1 MSRGFL
7 FILFVLIL
15 IGCEDKTDVI
25 EPEVPPNRPPVID
38 RLILPNRIEAN
49 TPLTLQVI
57 ARDADKDKLS
67 IVWEV
72 SEGTVEADVWTSPN
86 RATQV
91 VISVHVSDGENPA
104 VSQSQNVT
112 VMKPVTV
119 EPPIVLEEQ
128 RNPDPPPREP
138 EALEAWNII
147 PGVGIEYVAPGK
159 ETIKVSLGDTTEQ
172 VNALAERSDWIEDN
186 SQIHFHPRLGDFYC
200 IYENGKTVAIGVFHA
215 VFKTREGIGVGAHV
229 DDVIAEYGN
238 PDEIG
243 EGEKFT
249 FYMYFAHGYMF
260 SIPANKHHVFGI
272 VVGLF

>member
-57 ARDADKDKLS
+57 ARDADDDRLS

-72 SEGTVEADVWTSPN
+72 SEGTIEGDIWTPPN
-86 RATQV
+86 RATEV

-104 VSQSQNVT
+104 VSQSKNVT

-119 EPPIVLEEQ
+119 EPPIVLEPQ
-128 RNPDPPPREP
+128 RSPDPPPREP
-138 EALEAWNII
+138 VALEAWNII

-159 ETIKVSLGDTTEQ
+159 ETIKVSFGDTIEQ
-172 VNALAERSDWIEDN
+172 VTALAERSDWIEDN

-200 IYENGKTVAIGVFHA
+200 IYENGENGSNWCFSCCLQNQ
-215 VFKTREGIGVGAHV
+215 G
-229 DDVIAEYGN
+229 
-238 PDEIG
+238 
-243 EGEKFT
+243 
-249 FYMYFAHGYMF
+249 GYWCRC
-260 SIPANKHHVFGI
+260 AC
-272 VVGLF
+272 